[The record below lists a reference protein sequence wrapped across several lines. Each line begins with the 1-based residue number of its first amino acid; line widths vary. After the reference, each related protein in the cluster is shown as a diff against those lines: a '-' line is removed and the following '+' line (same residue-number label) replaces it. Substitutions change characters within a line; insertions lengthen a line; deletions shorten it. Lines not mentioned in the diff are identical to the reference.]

1 MRFADVRRLVSAA
14 MGLVLTATA
23 ALCVWIILWALNISA
38 FDGILVVAGILFI
51 AYGLWNLLPFLP
63 GRRE

>member
-1 MRFADVRRLVSAA
+1 
-14 MGLVLTATA
+14 MGLVLTAAA
-23 ALCVWIILWALNISA
+23 ALSAWIILWALGVKA
-38 FDGILVVAGILFI
+38 FDGMLIVAAIMFI

>member
-1 MRFADVRRLVSAA
+1 

-23 ALCVWIILWALNISA
+23 ALSLWIILWALKVGA
-38 FDGILVVAGILFI
+38 FDGMLVVVAILLI